1 MIVKINDRYIDTDSI
16 EFISRTYLKSNTTS
30 IKTYAFNVYLKNR
43 ATEIVF
49 VWDMKTYNAETPES
63 LIAKIDIIR
72 DKLAKMIGDVVNLD
86 SAIELRKKDVEQTR
100 PARKGMSS
108 I

>member
-16 EFISRTYLKSNTTS
+16 EFISRTYLKSNTNS

-43 ATEIVF
+43 ANEIVF
-49 VWDMKTYNAETPES
+49 VWDMKTYNAETPDS

-86 SAIELRKKDVEQTR
+86 SAIELRKKDVEQLR
-100 PARKGMSS
+100 PARKGISN